1 MFTYSLLNDFV
12 NFLKTLKGN
21 ITMKTLKQLKVAT
34 KKAVDTYTLSA
45 TELQAVNEMVGLIG
59 QAEKLAVTRNEV
71 IVKLSEV
78 FAKTLGTEPSYE
90 QWTELVNQLT
100 ALAIKQLGI
109 AESTFKNYLTDI
121 YKNCEIMFDL
131 IKPKKQSR
139 SAVSMA
145 KARAELAEKS
155 MIDLKAE
162 LAESAKNLDFT
173 QAKKIQSEIARRE
186 KAEQSELARSESK
199 AVTELKNSLKKWIG
213 KLQPNE
219 LACLVYV
226 RENFEEVLKLA
237 NKKN

>member
-1 MFTYSLLNDFV
+1 
-12 NFLKTLKGN
+12 
-21 ITMKTLKQLKVAT
+21 MKTLKQLKVAT

-45 TELQAVNEMVGLIG
+45 TEIQAVNEMVGLIG

-131 IKPKKQSR
+131 VKPKKQSR